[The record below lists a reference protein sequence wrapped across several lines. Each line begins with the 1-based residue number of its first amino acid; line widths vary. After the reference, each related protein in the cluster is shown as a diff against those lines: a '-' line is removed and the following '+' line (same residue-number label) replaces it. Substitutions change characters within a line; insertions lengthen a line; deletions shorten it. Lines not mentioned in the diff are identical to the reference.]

1 MEKQYISQNTLKR
14 IPFYIDYLKR
24 RKMEG
29 DSFLSSTAIAKG
41 LNLNDVQ
48 VRKDLALISKTGG
61 KPKVGY
67 EIDELL
73 RDIGRFLGLNN
84 NNTSILVGVGSLG
97 TALLRYHGFK
107 EYGLKIVQA
116 FDNDIDKIGKSIN
129 DINISS
135 LDTLPE
141 YIKEHEIH
149 VGIITVPERSAQ
161 GICDILVSSGIL
173 AIWNFA
179 PTKLNVPPNVIVQNE
194 NMASSLAV
202 LSRHLNEKRNLD

>member
-1 MEKQYISQNTLKR
+1 M
-14 IPFYIDYLKR
+14 
-24 RKMEG
+24 
-29 DSFLSSTAIAKG
+29 
-41 LNLNDVQ
+41 
-48 VRKDLALISKTGG
+48 
-61 KPKVGY
+61 
-67 EIDELL
+67 
-73 RDIGRFLGLNN
+73 
-84 NNTSILVGVGSLG
+84 
-97 TALLRYHGFK
+97 
-107 EYGLKIVQA
+107 KIVQA
-116 FDNDIDKIGKSIN
+116 FDNDINKIGKSIN

>member
-84 NNTSILVGVGSLG
+84 NNTS
-97 TALLRYHGFK
+97 
-107 EYGLKIVQA
+107 
-116 FDNDIDKIGKSIN
+116 
-129 DINISS
+129 NI
-135 LDTLPE
+135 
-141 YIKEHEIH
+141 
-149 VGIITVPERSAQ
+149 
-161 GICDILVSSGIL
+161 
-173 AIWNFA
+173 
-179 PTKLNVPPNVIVQNE
+179 
-194 NMASSLAV
+194 MAV
-202 LSRHLNEKRNLD
+202 